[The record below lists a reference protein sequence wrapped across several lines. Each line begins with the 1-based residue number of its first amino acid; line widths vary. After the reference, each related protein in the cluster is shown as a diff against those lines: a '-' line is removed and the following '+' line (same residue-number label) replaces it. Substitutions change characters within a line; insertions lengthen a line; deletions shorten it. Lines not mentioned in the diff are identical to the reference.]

1 MRSVELRGMET
12 VRGLPNIRAP
22 LVKTLILSHPEVFSV
37 RRPSQF
43 FWIVKLKL
51 YMTDQYVGTVGIWN
65 RLDQIFFPRLEE
77 LEVDFGIVRFTFDL
91 ALLYALPTLRILR
104 INILGSI
111 LIYSMTSDRFPS
123 LRCVILNADY
133 VSLFDLPPHEMLRMI
148 VYPPDTDHARLTD
161 DTENWP
167 RLSRS
172 DYFRNN
178 LDLTLSD
185 TEDEASSSE
194 EAGPTIRSETT
205 RLLNFRIGELAI
217 DFDRKEEELRAERI
231 RRPESKS
238 DMEMDDG
245 EIKECLVGEG
255 GLDVSSEEM

>member
-1 MRSVELRGMET
+1 
-12 VRGLPNIRAP
+12 
-22 LVKTLILSHPEVFSV
+22 
-37 RRPSQF
+37 
-43 FWIVKLKL
+43 
-51 YMTDQYVGTVGIWN
+51 MTDQYVGTVGIWN